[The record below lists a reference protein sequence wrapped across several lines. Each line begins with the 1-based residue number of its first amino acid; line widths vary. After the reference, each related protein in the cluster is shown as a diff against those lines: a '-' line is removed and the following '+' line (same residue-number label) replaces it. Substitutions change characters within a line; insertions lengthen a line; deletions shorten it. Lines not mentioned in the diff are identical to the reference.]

1 MSLKDF
7 AELVGADYEML
18 RNRAKHGYNVF
29 KPLPTAHVEPQM
41 PQRKEPTLTGRYTM
55 EELAELYRHF
65 RGAEDE
71 LDILADLSCL
81 KRRSKAVR
89 LLRKQLQEEIEKKYR
104 EAQGK

>member
-7 AELVGADYEML
+7 AELVGADYDRL
-18 RNRAKHGYNVF
+18 RDRARHGYNVF

-41 PQRKEPTLTGRYTM
+41 PQRKEPTLTGGYTM
-55 EELAELYRHF
+55 EELAELYRRF

-89 LLRKQLQEEIEKKYR
+89 QLRKQLQEIIEKKYR
-104 EAQGK
+104 EVKGK